1 MVFAQDT
8 PVRPPPLASTLNGC
22 QPPGV
27 SAYAAPLLSLAM
39 QKVAVGQDSP
49 VKVPVPVSTKPGLLQ
64 APFLSPNA
72 WPAWSTATH
81 LVAVA
86 QEIATSP
93 AEESVAALRQPAGG
107 LDDST
112 APLLSAA

>member
-1 MVFAQDT
+1 V
-8 PVRPPPLASTLNGC
+8 
-22 QPPGV
+22 V

-39 QKVAVGQDSP
+39 QKVAVAQDSP
-49 VKVPVPVSTKPGLLQ
+49 VKVPVPVFTKPGLLQ
-64 APFLSPNA
+64 TPLWSPNA
-72 WPAWSTATH
+72 WPARSSATH
-81 LVAVA
+81 LLAAA

-93 AEESVAALRQPAGG
+93 AEESVTTLRQPAGG